1 MKTIGHWHEKYPLL
15 FQLPDNA
22 LIEIQ
27 RDAREG
33 MVPVDDVAYCIH
45 NSDKNLCASGPALL
59 AENQRLREALRGV
72 CEVVGHYAA
81 EPYGKPFEPDTWKSM
96 VAAMDKARFALSAVE
111 RGQK

>member
-1 MKTIGHWHEKYPLL
+1 MKTIGHWPEKYPLL

-72 CEVVGHYAA
+72 CEVVGHYAVRLLNRQRTHL
-81 EPYGKPFEPDTWKSM
+81 G
-96 VAAMDKARFALSAVE
+96 VRQVSAGM
-111 RGQK
+111 RRQLRDLLNHL